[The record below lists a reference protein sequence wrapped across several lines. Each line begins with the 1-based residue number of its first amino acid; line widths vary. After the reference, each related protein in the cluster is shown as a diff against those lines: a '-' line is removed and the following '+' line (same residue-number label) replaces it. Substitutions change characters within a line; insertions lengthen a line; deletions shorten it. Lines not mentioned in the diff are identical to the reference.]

1 MKIVM
6 FEISDL
12 IFQFLV
18 GIAIVLVLGK
28 IIPDVFKGSSLTQ
41 GNRNPAN
48 EQEFKALIRR
58 REEWLRTQNLY
69 KQNEVKKDESD
80 KEHDGS
86 SQG

>member
-28 IIPDVFKGSSLTQ
+28 IIPDVFKGNSQ
-41 GNRNPAN
+41 GPGNQNPAN

-58 REEWLRTQNLY
+58 REEWLRTQNLF
-69 KQNEVKKDESD
+69 KQNEIKK
-80 KEHDGS
+80 KEEDDGS